1 MNENLKKEIEKLISH
16 YKIEIER
23 IKNNQDYKSDLKIQT
38 VCVLRE
44 VTNDLENIVNANLK
58 TRYKLHF
65 IRL

>member
-44 VTNDLENIVNANLK
+44 VTNDLENIVNAN
-58 TRYKLHF
+58 
-65 IRL
+65 